1 MSIEDKTNIPEQDYL
16 TNVDDY
22 KKLIKKTVLNGVRD
36 KDRYKKNIDN
46 ISYNLKYLEL
56 LDQQLKRRIILNR
69 DSKELV
75 LDDVL
80 KKNMYKNF
88 VITSMEIINAIL
100 YLIFKEKGLDKEA
113 KTTLSNKIKYLEETD
128 SLGLNCYDK
137 LHNLRKYRNKVHII
151 IDKYDQNSNDEE
163 NVYDTDWFTF
173 DDIVYKEMKTVL
185 KDILLN
191 NTEDDT
197 HEETLYF
204 LD

>member
-1 MSIEDKTNIPEQDYL
+1 MSIEDKTNILEQDYL

-22 KKLIKKTVLNGVRD
+22 KKLIKKTILNGVRD

-46 ISYNLKYLEL
+46 ISYNIKYLEL

-113 KTTLSNKIKYLEETD
+113 KTTLSNKIKYLEETY

-173 DDIVYKEMKTVL
+173 DDSVYKEMKTVL